1 MNDLLNNNTKPQN
14 IEELYYQILKIV
26 ETLYD
31 NNIPSNIKNRKNKN
45 KAKMKDAE
53 IISIQLLIESL
64 GNTQNSGYLYLKANY
79 PNLANYV
86 ERSRFNRLVSAL
98 FTVIKTIRTKMPR
111 NENCECKIVD
121 SFPLVVNKFGRAY
134 FGKRLREYSSY
145 GYCASKKETYYGMK
159 VHVVTDLY
167 GNPINYLLTKASVD
181 DRDALYELSDMVT
194 IQTLF
199 GDKGYVGNVSEELK
213 KEKGINLYA
222 LKRGNSKNP
231 LPKPFRNMISKFR
244 RRIESTFNQLVEH
257 FDIERV
263 RANSMLGLSIML
275 EIKFLC
281 FNILAYIGGSTAIS
295 HVLNF
300 N

>member
-1 MNDLLNNNTKPQN
+1 MNDLLNNTTKPQN
-14 IEELYYQILKIV
+14 IEELYYRILKIV

-31 NNIPSNIKNRKNKN
+31 NNIASNIKNRKNKN

-263 RANSMLGLSIML
+263 RANSMLGLSTML

-281 FNILAYIGGSTAIS
+281 FNILAYIGDSTAIS